1 MRTKKIKE
9 ERMRKSVI
17 LILVLLSVGGVLFGR
32 GTQETGEEVPE
43 LAVLLPGSVEF
54 FSVMQDGMNRAA
66 EDFGVDL
73 TYADA
78 GWDPGLQLS
87 QVENYVTRG
96 VDMIL
101 LCAGDNQ
108 ALLSA
113 VDICQEAGIPLITFT
128 NTIGDRADGFVP
140 GIVTF
145 IGTNEVSL
153 GRMLGEMGEELLAG
167 EAAKVVLIEGAPG
180 TAPQRLRTQGFME
193 IFDTHDDWE
202 LVYSQAIPGWTKE
215 GALGA
220 MEAFLQTGQEVN
232 LVVTHWNAAAAAAAM
247 AIEEAGYPEKVY
259 IVGLEFNTDLV
270 SFIQEGSVDKVTYYS
285 VEELGYTVIENA
297 SNYLDG
303 ETLPTFVE
311 IEPFVVDI
319 SNVMDVEPE
328 F

>member
-1 MRTKKIKE
+1 
-9 ERMRKSVI
+9 MRKSVI

>member
-1 MRTKKIKE
+1 
-9 ERMRKSVI
+9 MRKSVI

-66 EDFGVDL
+66 EEFGVDL

-96 VDMIL
+96 VDIIL

-167 EAAKVVLIEGAPG
+167 EAANVVLIEGAPG

-297 SNYLDG
+297 SRYLDG

-311 IEPFVVDI
+311 IEPIVVDI

>member
-1 MRTKKIKE
+1 
-9 ERMRKSVI
+9 
-17 LILVLLSVGGVLFGR
+17 
-32 GTQETGEEVPE
+32 
-43 LAVLLPGSVEF
+43 
-54 FSVMQDGMNRAA
+54 
-66 EDFGVDL
+66 
-73 TYADA
+73 
-78 GWDPGLQLS
+78 
-87 QVENYVTRG
+87 
-96 VDMIL
+96 
-101 LCAGDNQ
+101 
-108 ALLSA
+108 
-113 VDICQEAGIPLITFT
+113 
-128 NTIGDRADGFVP
+128 
-140 GIVTF
+140 
-145 IGTNEVSL
+145 
-153 GRMLGEMGEELLAG
+153 MGEELLAG

-232 LVVTHWNAAAAAAAM
+232 LVVTHWNFAAAAAAM

-297 SNYLDG
+297 SRYLDG